1 MDRATHS
8 VSEPRRPLARS
19 IGRPFGLPRRPTGQ
33 TTASHGHGGTQG
45 PWQDDLL
52 GDSWSWPPE
61 DEIDEGATIAE
72 IEALLGELV
81 AELEG

>member
-8 VSEPRRPLARS
+8 VSEPLRPL
-19 IGRPFGLPRRPTGQ
+19 GRPPGSPVRPI
-33 TTASHGHGGTQG
+33 AAIHGHRAAAG
-45 PWQDDLL
+45 PWHDDLL
-52 GDSWSWPPE
+52 GDTWSWPPE

-81 AELEG
+81 AELVG

>member
-8 VSEPRRPLARS
+8 VSEPHRPLARGV
-19 IGRPFGLPRRPTGQ
+19 GRPTGLPRPPTGRSAAF
-33 TTASHGHGGTQG
+33 ASHGGTQG

-52 GDSWSWPPE
+52 GESWSWPSE

>member
-1 MDRATHS
+1 MAGRP
-8 VSEPRRPLARS
+8 PRRELA
-19 IGRPFGLPRRPTGQ
+19 
-33 TTASHGHGGTQG
+33 
-45 PWQDDLL
+45 
-52 GDSWSWPPE
+52 WPSE